1 MIGLFCFD
9 GPLYKDKNGIY
20 CNVTLTNEM
29 FNRYFSV
36 VDELIV
42 VVRTFISDKTF
53 KELNMKPLSTDKI
66 RIVEVENFNTV
77 SGFLT
82 KRKKFEKEAKVYVAK
97 ADMIFARMPSNT
109 SNSILKIAR
118 KLKKEYLVE
127 VGGCAW
133 DSYWNHG
140 VMGKII
146 APLMFYKERKYV
158 KEAKFATYVTKE
170 FLQKRYPSDGISTN
184 CSNVYLQTVD
194 SSVLQER
201 IKKIEY
207 CNLKKVILG
216 QAVNS
221 IDVKYKGEHLVI
233 QAMAELKK
241 KGIYIEYQIAGPGNG
256 KFLVEQAERFGVSE
270 QLNLIGTLKKEEI
283 YLWYRNLD
291 LYIQPSKQEGLPRSV
306 IEAMSVGCPA
316 LGSNIAGIPELIS
329 KECLFSPRKNDQIV
343 KSIEN
348 ILNKK
353 SMLEKARENFERAKE
368 YNILDIED
376 RRKEIFLQYKSSVCR
391 GERK

>member
-1 MIGLFCFD
+1 M
-9 GPLYKDKNGIY
+9 
-20 CNVTLTNEM
+20 
-29 FNRYFSV
+29 
-36 VDELIV
+36 
-42 VVRTFISDKTF
+42 
-53 KELNMKPLSTDKI
+53 
-66 RIVEVENFNTV
+66 
-77 SGFLT
+77 
-82 KRKKFEKEAKVYVAK
+82 
-97 ADMIFARMPSNT
+97 
-109 SNSILKIAR
+109 
-118 KLKKEYLVE
+118 
-127 VGGCAW
+127 
-133 DSYWNHG
+133 
-140 VMGKII
+140 
-146 APLMFYKERKYV
+146 
-158 KEAKFATYVTKE
+158 
-170 FLQKRYPSDGISTN
+170 
-184 CSNVYLQTVD
+184 
-194 SSVLQER
+194 
-201 IKKIEY
+201 
-207 CNLKKVILG
+207 
-216 QAVNS
+216 
-221 IDVKYKGEHLVI
+221 
-233 QAMAELKK
+233 
-241 KGIYIEYQIAGPGNG
+241 
-256 KFLVEQAERFGVSE
+256 SE